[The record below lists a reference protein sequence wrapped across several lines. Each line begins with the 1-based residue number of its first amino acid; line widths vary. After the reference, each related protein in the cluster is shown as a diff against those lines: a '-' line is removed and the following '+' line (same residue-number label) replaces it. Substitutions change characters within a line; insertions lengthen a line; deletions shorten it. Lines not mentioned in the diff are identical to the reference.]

1 MPFLSKLFIIDKK
14 YLQFF
19 RTAGRVPTFLEMKT
33 LLPIMATQTI
43 VTETSLAWKLIKYSI
58 EISLRMA
65 MSISRINISPVNNV
79 LAAVQATDHGAQ
91 TNGLSFKEMLNKT
104 TSEATGASFEN
115 MSPLSKAQLMDILNN
130 IRMQMNNR
138 LMHALSS
145 DTEKDIDTRYTGLL
159 DRLILPGTEPSKE
172 YRSNQN
178 NDVFRVREDLEL
190 TINQAAQANGVDPA
204 LVKSVIKVESNFN
217 PDSTSPKGAMGLMQL
232 MPGTARDLGVHNAY
246 DPIENVWAGTRYLK
260 TLLNRYGG
268 NVNLALAAYNWGMGN
283 IEKRPGQMPTETKS
297 YIEKVTGYYE
307 QATA

>member
-1 MPFLSKLFIIDKK
+1 
-14 YLQFF
+14 
-19 RTAGRVPTFLEMKT
+19 
-33 LLPIMATQTI
+33 
-43 VTETSLAWKLIKYSI
+43 
-58 EISLRMA
+58 
-65 MSISRINISPVNNV
+65 MSISHINISPVNKV

-104 TSEATGASFEN
+104 TSEATGASLEN
-115 MSPLSKAQLMDILNN
+115 MSSLSKAQLMDILNN

-190 TINQAAQANGVDPA
+190 TINQAAQANGVDPT

-297 YIEKVTGYYE
+297 YIEKVTGYYK